1 MKVIV
6 DTSIWSL
13 ALRRKKNQDYNEV
26 LQLEKLIDN
35 YQTVMLG
42 VIRQEIL
49 SGIKE
54 ESQFKILK
62 EYLRAFPDYDVT
74 TQDHETAAEFF
85 NICRKKGF
93 QASNTDYLIC
103 AVAVNNNFEIFTND
117 KGFDLLK
124 KHLPLKLSYHKNM
137 D

>member
-1 MKVIV
+1 MNAII

-13 ALRRKKNQDYNEV
+13 ALRRKKKLNYIEV
-26 LQLEKLIDN
+26 LQLEKLIEN

-74 TQDHETAAEFF
+74 ALDHETAAEFF
-85 NICRKKGF
+85 NICRKKGV

-117 KGFDLLK
+117 KDFNLLR
-124 KHLPLKLSYHKNM
+124 KHLPIKLFAQ
-137 D
+137 

>member
-1 MKVIV
+1 MNVII
-6 DTSIWSL
+6 DTAIWSL
-13 ALRRKKNQDYNEV
+13 ALRRKKKLNYIEV
-26 LQLEKLIDN
+26 FQLEKLIEN

-62 EYLRAFPDYDVT
+62 EYLRAFPDKQINTKDY
-74 TQDHETAAEFF
+74 ETAAEFF
-85 NICRKKGF
+85 NICRKKGV

-103 AVAVNNNFEIFTND
+103 AVAANNGFEIFTND
-117 KGFDLLK
+117 KDFNLLK
-124 KHLPLKLSYHKNM
+124 KYLPIKLFTQ
-137 D
+137 

>member
-1 MKVIV
+1 MNIIV

-13 ALRRKKNQDYNEV
+13 ALRRKKKLNFIEV
-26 LQLEKLIDN
+26 FQLEKLIEN
-35 YQTVMLG
+35 YQIEMLG

-54 ESQFKILK
+54 ESQFKLLK

-74 TQDHETAAEFF
+74 TLDHETAAEFF
-85 NICRKKGF
+85 NTCRKKGV

-117 KGFDLLK
+117 KDFNLLR
-124 KHLPLKLSYHKNM
+124 KHLPIKLFTQ
-137 D
+137 

>member
-1 MKVIV
+1 MNVII
-6 DTSIWSL
+6 DTAIWSL
-13 ALRRKKNQDYNEV
+13 ALRRKKKLNYIEV
-26 LQLEKLIDN
+26 FQLEKLIEN

-62 EYLRAFPDYDVT
+62 EYLRAFPDKQINTKDY
-74 TQDHETAAEFF
+74 ETATEFF
-85 NICRKKGF
+85 NICRKKGV

-103 AVAVNNNFEIFTND
+103 AVAANNGFEIFTND
-117 KGFDLLK
+117 KDFNLLK
-124 KHLPLKLSYHKNM
+124 KYLPIKLFTQ
-137 D
+137 

>member
-1 MKVIV
+1 MNVII
-6 DTSIWSL
+6 DTAIWSL
-13 ALRRKKNQDYNEV
+13 ALRRKKKLNYIEV
-26 LQLEKLIDN
+26 FQLEKLIEN

-49 SGIKE
+49 CGIKE

-74 TQDHETAAEFF
+74 TLDHETAAEFF
-85 NICRKKGF
+85 NICRKKGV

-103 AVAVNNNFEIFTND
+103 AVAANNGFEIFTNY
-117 KGFDLLK
+117 KYFNLLK
-124 KHLPLKLSYHKNM
+124 KYLPIKLFTQ
-137 D
+137 